1 VSNLPFGFQ
10 PPSRGG
16 DEGGAGGS
24 GGAGD
29 SPQDPFGMFGGDP
42 GDLGAALHRFADLLS
57 WSGGPVNWDLARDVA
72 SNAARD
78 GDPIVSPAD
87 EAAVVEALRLAD
99 LWLDPVTTLPAGVRA
114 PRAWSRV
121 GWVSATVPVWGQLC
135 DPVAARVVE
144 AMSAAVSAQAP
155 PELAAMAGQMTGVMR
170 QLGGALFGTQVGQAI
185 GALAGDVLTS
195 TEVGLPLTEDGQ
207 AALLP
212 ANLAA
217 FGRDLDVPADELRL
231 YVALQEAAHQRL
243 FRHVPWLRAHL
254 LGAVDAYARGITV
267 DPSAIERAIGEL
279 DPTDPEAAAQALS
292 SGLFEPQSTPAQDAA
307 LARLETALA
316 LVEGWVDEVVD
327 AAATAHLPHAA
338 ALRETMRRRRATG
351 GPAEQTF
358 ASLVGL
364 ELRPR
369 RLREAAALWRAL
381 AEARGMEG
389 RDAVWGHPDLMPS
402 ADDLDDPAAYLAGR
416 ARDDDLDLSGLSGEL
431 EPPTGEAP
439 GDDPPPAN

>member
-1 VSNLPFGFQ
+1 MSNLPFGFQ
-10 PPSRGG
+10 PPDSGG
-16 DEGGAGGS
+16 EGGS
-24 GGAGD
+24 GGG
-29 SPQDPFGMFGGDP
+29 PQDPFGLFGGDP

-72 SNAARD
+72 SNAARE

-87 EAAVVEALRLAD
+87 EAGVVEALRLAE

-114 PRAWSRV
+114 PQAWSRA
-121 GWVSATVPVWGQLC
+121 GWVGATVPVWGQLC
-135 DPVAARVVE
+135 DPVAGRVVE
-144 AMSAAVSAQAP
+144 AMSSAVSAQAP
-155 PELAAMAGQMTGVMR
+155 PELAAMAGQMTAVMR

-185 GALAGDVLTS
+185 GALAGEVLAS
-195 TEVGLPLTEDGQ
+195 TEVGLPLTSDGR

-212 ANLAA
+212 ANIAA

-243 FRHVPWLRAHL
+243 FMHVPWLRGHL

-267 DPSAIERAIGEL
+267 DPAAIERAIGGI
-279 DPTDPEAAAQALS
+279 DPTDPEAVQQALS
-292 SGLFEPQSTPAQDAA
+292 GGLFEPQSTPQQDAA

-327 AAATAHLPHAA
+327 AAATAHLPRAA

-358 ASLVGL
+358 ATLVGL

-381 AEARGMEG
+381 ADARGIEG
-389 RDAVWGHPDLMPS
+389 RDALWGHPDLMP
-402 ADDLDDPAAYLAGR
+402 AATDLDDPAGFVAGR
-416 ARDDDLDLSGLSGEL
+416 ARDDDLDLSAL
-431 EPPTGEAP
+431 EAP
-439 GDDPPPAN
+439 AGDEPGTPGAGDEPGTPPAG